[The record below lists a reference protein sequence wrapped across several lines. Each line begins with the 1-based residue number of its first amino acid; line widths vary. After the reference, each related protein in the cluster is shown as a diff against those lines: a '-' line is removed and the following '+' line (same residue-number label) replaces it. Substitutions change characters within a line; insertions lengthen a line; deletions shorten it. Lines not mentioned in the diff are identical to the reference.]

1 MLTVGGVLGLLL
13 NSLAHHWIG
22 YNPPTLV
29 IAGMGAFMGA
39 VTRAPLSSIIIT
51 LELTKNTLLYHPLVI
66 SSVIAYLVARQLS
79 RKSLFEK
86 MNEDV

>member
-1 MLTVGGVLGLLL
+1 M
-13 NSLAHHWIG
+13 G
-22 YNPPTLV
+22 YNPQTLV
-29 IAGMGAFMGA
+29 IAGMGAFMSA